1 MQLPR
6 LFNWL
11 LTFGPGDL
19 QGVFLKPRFTRGTH
33 TFDFPILLTNDYTN
47 WRVVAGAYI
56 VPPARHLC
64 DEAPHHQTPAAL
76 AQAQAGAGG
85 LFLAYCDTE
94 MGRTGLQN
102 GTELQIPGLTC
113 SEDRVA
119 SK

>member
-6 LFNWL
+6 LFIWL

-56 VPPARHLC
+56 VPPLTIYVTKRHIIRPLLRWRKLK
-64 DEAPHHQTPAAL
+64 QVQAASSWHTVMLRRAGLVCRL
-76 AQAQAGAGG
+76 AQNCK
-85 LFLAYCDTE
+85 Y
-94 MGRTGLQN
+94 
-102 GTELQIPGLTC
+102 PG
-113 SEDRVA
+113 
-119 SK
+119 